1 MIGNLTGYE
10 GIYIILTI
18 ILIGIILTNNDVWN
32 NFAIKTKLTLRL
44 IIALVFI
51 IGFVACI

>member
-18 ILIGIILTNNDVWN
+18 ILIGIVLTNNDVWN